1 MTITYYDNEIQR
13 ASGFFD
19 ENGNPDP
26 YCVYADSGQG
36 CRTVWFKSV
45 EAARRAILSEEGLK
59 HGYDLFD
66 CTKCGCHYSITQD
79 GFKNILCTLVQMQK
93 WLTLRALKKIF
104 DFI

>member
-1 MTITYYDNEIQR
+1 MTITYYDNEIKR

-45 EAARRAILSEEGLK
+45 SAARRAILSEEGLK

-66 CTKCGCHYSITQD
+66 CTKCGCHYSVTQE
-79 GFKNILCTLVQMQK
+79 GFKKYPMHACSDTKMAYAK
-93 WLTLRALKKIF
+93 SF
-104 DFI
+104 E

>member
-45 EAARRAILSEEGLK
+45 SAARRAILSEEGLK

-66 CTKCGCHYSITQD
+66 CTKCGCHYSVTQE
-79 GFKNILCTLVQMQK
+79 GFKKYPMHACSDAKMAYAKSFEKNI
-93 WLTLRALKKIF
+93 
-104 DFI
+104 